1 MKSTSISLVLIMV
14 LILLCSCGKK
24 GGYDTAEDAALAF
37 VQAVV
42 ENDPELFK
50 TCVYPSML
58 EEWMSSFHIDGDT
71 QAKIKEISVITSY
84 EIFPSEDDIQD
95 LQEEF
100 GITVERGKV
109 VKVHTIIYDYRREEE
124 RIMSFETGA
133 VYIDGRWYATGWS

>member
-1 MKSTSISLVLIMV
+1 MKRISISLLLIIVLP
-14 LILLCSCGKK
+14 LLCSCGSK
-24 GGYDTAEDAALAF
+24 GGCNTAEDAALTF

-58 EEWMSSFHIDGDT
+58 DEWMSSFHINGNT

-84 EIFPSEDDIQD
+84 EMSPSEDDLQEF
-95 LQEEF
+95 QEEF
-100 GITVERGKV
+100 GFSAKRGMV
-109 VKVHTIIYDYRREEE
+109 VNVHAIIYDYSREEE
-124 RIMSFETGA
+124 RIKSFETGV

>member
-1 MKSTSISLVLIMV
+1 M
-14 LILLCSCGKK
+14 
-24 GGYDTAEDAALAF
+24 AF

-100 GITVERGKV
+100 GITAKRGKV

>member
-1 MKSTSISLVLIMV
+1 MKRTSISLVLIMV
-14 LILLCSCGKK
+14 LILRCSCGQQ

-84 EIFPSEDDIQD
+84 EIFPS
-95 LQEEF
+95 
-100 GITVERGKV
+100 
-109 VKVHTIIYDYRREEE
+109 
-124 RIMSFETGA
+124 
-133 VYIDGRWYATGWS
+133 